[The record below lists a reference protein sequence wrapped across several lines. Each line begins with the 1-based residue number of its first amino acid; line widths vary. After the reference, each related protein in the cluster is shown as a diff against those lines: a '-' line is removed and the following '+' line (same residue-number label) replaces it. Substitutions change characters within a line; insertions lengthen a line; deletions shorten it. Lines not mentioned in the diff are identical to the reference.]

1 MTDRTHS
8 DGGGRSYG
16 RAVPLAYAITALLSM
31 IMMLGML
38 TPGCTATPRILP
50 ATAAVL
56 REGISPDTGLVF
68 GRVQLE
74 GWKKA
79 LLAEPRTEVEFRD
92 DKTGQRIFQPLEKT
106 GEYFLLFP
114 IGAYTITAVWSG
126 AQSIQ
131 ASTGRGS
138 IAFTVPPG
146 RVLYLGTLRIRFPS
160 SGRPGEVALLDEFDA
175 ATQSLTARFP
185 TLPRDT
191 PPLKWLIY
199 PGGGGEALGKLAV
212 PSLGTV
218 VPIQIV
224 NNLILV
230 PATLNH
236 TQNATL
242 LVDTG
247 ATRSLLTPTMAR
259 RLDISPPA
267 DAPRQSAYLVGGQ
280 KIDVPFANLS
290 ALQVGDAIVED
301 LQVGIHLVN
310 PGALIVDGLLGG
322 DFLGRFKMTVD
333 RSARQLQLE
342 PRTPAE

>member
-1 MTDRTHS
+1 MSDRTHA
-8 DGGGRSYG
+8 DGGGRASG
-16 RAVPLAYAITALLSM
+16 RAVPLASAITVLVSM
-31 IMMLGML
+31 MMMGML

-74 GWKKA
+74 GWGKA
-79 LLAEPRTEVEFRD
+79 LLAKPRTDVEFRD
-92 DKTGQRIFQPLEKT
+92 DKTGQRVFQPLEKT
-106 GEYFLLFP
+106 GEYFLVFP
-114 IGAYTITAVWSG
+114 IGTYTITAVWSG

-138 IAFTVPPG
+138 ITFTVPPG

-160 SGRPGEVALLDEFDA
+160 PGQLGEVALLDEFDA

-185 TLPRDT
+185 ALPLDN

-199 PGGGGEALGKLAV
+199 PGGGGEVIGKLAA
-212 PSLGTV
+212 PPLGTV

-247 ATRSLLTPTMAR
+247 ATRSLLTPAMAM
-259 RLDISPPA
+259 RLGISPPA
-267 DAPRQSAYLVGGQ
+267 DAPRQTADLVGGQ

-290 ALQVGDAIVED
+290 ALQVGDAVVENR
-301 LQVGIHLVN
+301 QVGIQLVS
-310 PGALIVDGLLGG
+310 PGVLVVDGLLGG

-342 PRTPAE
+342 PPTPTE